1 MDKQNDIIM
10 SDENIKKQ
18 EYIKQLEYIKQQI
31 NFWRPLIKNNLNKN
45 IEHIKKKQKLF

>member
-10 SDENIKKQ
+10 SDENIKEQ
-18 EYIKQLEYIKQQI
+18 EYIKQQI
-31 NFWRPLIKNNLNKN
+31 NFWRPLIKNNSNKN